1 MSEMKNFLTASEV
14 ARECGL
20 PVNRVIAAAES
31 GQIVID
37 GRAGLNRNSPIIFAA
52 DRIESIRAILT
63 ADRPHLTRLISPN
76 K

>member
-1 MSEMKNFLTASEV
+1 MKNFLTASEV

-31 GQIVID
+31 GQIVMD

-52 DRIESIRAILT
+52 ERIESIRAILT
-63 ADRPHLTRLISPN
+63 ADRPQIHRMVSPR